1 MNHNTKQSFFNAAK
15 QAGAAKQWAQM
26 KANRRF
32 KRDKSDKQPYKPGK
46 SVLGL
51 SAVSEAI
58 KKEYG
63 VIAGR
68 RVRKGYNEAVEMLR
82 NGSPDDILLTLI
94 RKPFVAHYN
103 GEGPIR
109 VEHNIKPSK
118 YAGARG

>member
-32 KRDKSDKQPYKPGK
+32 KRDKSDKQPFKPGK

-51 SAVSEAI
+51 SAVSTAI
-58 KKEYG
+58 KNEFGTVVSRRERRQYHDVAKPEYRDFLNP
-63 VIAGR
+63 V
-68 RVRKGYNEAVEMLR
+68 
-82 NGSPDDILLTLI
+82 LTLI
-94 RKPFVAHYN
+94 RRPFTAFYN
-103 GEGPIR
+103 GEGPVR
-109 VEHNIKPSK
+109 LEHNIKPSK